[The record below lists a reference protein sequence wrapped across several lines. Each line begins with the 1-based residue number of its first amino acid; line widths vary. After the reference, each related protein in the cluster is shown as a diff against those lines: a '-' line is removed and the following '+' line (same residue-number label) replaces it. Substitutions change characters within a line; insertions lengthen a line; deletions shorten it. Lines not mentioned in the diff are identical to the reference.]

1 MREQGRHNIR
11 PPAVTEPPTA
21 RPGVNAYAGPE
32 ALLVETRAALCAA
45 MDALAIHKAAL
56 TLVGAHAVHE
66 RTRDA
71 ALRARETKDGDLALI
86 PGMIADS
93 PLIEAAMRG
102 AGFKTLAELE
112 TEVRRH
118 NPDVLR
124 RFEAQPG
131 LWGIGMTADGS
142 AIGEVDLLV
151 PTSIAGGGRRS
162 ARALKQ
168 HGKQATR
175 NTPGLELAVLDRSLM
190 PIENF
195 VDGTVRD
202 AWVAGHAGLLCAK
215 AYKLGERIRERDLN
229 GRDRVQ
235 AKDAVDVWRLLAT
248 SDGAEVRAVFERH
261 LDDEQSGPA
270 IRLGLDHL
278 RWIVGD
284 GHIRL
289 LAAEG
294 LVGAVP
300 ESDVLRVVAEW
311 FEAFQA

>member
-1 MREQGRHNIR
+1 
-11 PPAVTEPPTA
+11 
-21 RPGVNAYAGPE
+21 
-32 ALLVETRAALCAA
+32 
-45 MDALAIHKAAL
+45 MDALAIHKGAL

-66 RTRDA
+66 RTRDV

-86 PGMIADS
+86 PGMVSDS
-93 PLIEAAMRG
+93 PLIESAMRG

-112 TEVRRH
+112 KEVRKH
-118 NPDVLR
+118 NPDVRR
-124 RFEAQPG
+124 RFESQPG
-131 LWGIGMTADGS
+131 LWGTGMTADGS

-168 HGKQATR
+168 HGTQTTR
-175 NTPGLELAVLDRSLM
+175 HTPGLELAVLDRSLM

-195 VDGTVRD
+195 VDGTVREG
-202 AWVAGHAGLLCAK
+202 WVAGHAGL
-215 AYKLGERIRERDLN
+215 
-229 GRDRVQ
+229 
-235 AKDAVDVWRLLAT
+235 DAVDVWRLLAT

-278 RWIVGD
+278 RMIVDG

-294 LVGAVP
+294 LVGTVP